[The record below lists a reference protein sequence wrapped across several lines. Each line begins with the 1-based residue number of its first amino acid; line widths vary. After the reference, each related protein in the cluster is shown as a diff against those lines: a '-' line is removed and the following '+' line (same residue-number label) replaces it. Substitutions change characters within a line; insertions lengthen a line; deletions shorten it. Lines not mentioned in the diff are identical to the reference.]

1 MFSSAIKDIY
11 FNKKSSYYLL
21 QLTLFFALIFIALA
35 VALQHYFIIEPNST
49 QHYSLLWHIPFN
61 IFYWLFWFIAAPL
74 IFMIVKKYNRSQFL
88 DYFVLYFIAPLILV
102 GIHQIIS
109 AIVIN
114 LILDYLDIETLIY
127 RRILRNQ
134 WLWVDIVI
142 YFIIETGIYVVENL
156 EENRKEEIKLSQL
169 NNSITEAQI
178 SILRSQIH
186 PHFLFNT
193 FNTLSTLILKE
204 DRDTTLKLINS
215 IKELLSRSIKENN
228 NSLISLT
235 EELEFVKNY
244 LEIERLRFGEKLSF
258 EINNHV
264 NIQNALIPNFILQ
277 PLVENS
283 VRHGIA
289 KNPDRGIIQ
298 INITQ
303 ENNHLLISVED
314 NGKGLDDNKIEK
326 GLGLKIIRK
335 QLEYFYEDKFSFIL
349 MKSNLGGLKVLMKI
363 PLVQDIKGVLL

>member
-1 MFSSAIKDIY
+1 MHSLAFKNIY
-11 FNKKSSYYLL
+11 FNKKSSYYHL
-21 QLTLFFALIFIALA
+21 QLILFVALLFIALA
-35 VALQHYFIIEPNST
+35 VALQHYFIIEQNSK

-61 IFYWLFWFIAAPL
+61 IFYWLYWFFIAPF
-74 IFMIVKKYNRSQFL
+74 IFMMVKKYNKNKFL
-88 DYFVLYFIAPLILV
+88 DYFILYFIAPLILV
-102 GIHQIIS
+102 SIHQIVS
-109 AIVIN
+109 AVVIN

-142 YFIIETGIYVVENL
+142 YFIIETGIYVVENI
-156 EENRKEEIKLSQL
+156 EENKKEEIKLSQL
-169 NNSITEAQI
+169 NNSITETQI
-178 SILRSQIH
+178 NILRSQIH

-204 DRDTTLKLINS
+204 DRHTTLRLINS
-215 IKELLSRSIKENN
+215 IKELLSRSIKENS
-228 NSLISLT
+228 NSLIPIN

-244 LEIERLRFGEKLSF
+244 LEIEKLRFGEKLSF
-258 EINNHV
+258 EINSYV
-264 NIQNALIPNFILQ
+264 NIENLLIPNFILQ

-289 KNPDRGIIQ
+289 KNTESGIIR
-298 INITQ
+298 INIAE

-314 NGKGLDDNKIEK
+314 NGKGIDDNKIEK

-335 QLEYFYEDKFSFIL
+335 QLEYFYEDKYDFEL
-349 MKSNLGGLKVLMKI
+349 MKSNLGGLKVFMRI
-363 PLVQDIKGVLL
+363 PLIKNVKLV

>member
-1 MFSSAIKDIY
+1 MHSISLKNIY
-11 FNKKSSYYLL
+11 FNKKSSYYHL

-61 IFYWLFWFIAAPL
+61 IFYWLYWFFITPV
-74 IFMIVKKYNRSQFL
+74 IFKIVKKYNQNKFI
-88 DYFVLYFIAPLILV
+88 DYLIIYFAAPIILV
-102 GIHQIIS
+102 SIHQILS
-109 AIVIN
+109 AVVIN

-156 EENRKEEIKLSQL
+156 EENKKEEIKLSQL

-204 DRDTTLKLINS
+204 DRHTTLKLINS
-215 IKELLSRSIKENN
+215 IKELLSRSIKENH
-228 NSLISLT
+228 NSLISLN

-258 EINNHV
+258 EINSNV
-264 NIQNALIPNFILQ
+264 NLQNALIPNFILQ

-289 KNPDRGIIQ
+289 KITDKGIIQ
-298 INITQ
+298 INIDK
-303 ENNHLLISVED
+303 ENNHLIISVED
-314 NGKGLDDNKIEK
+314 NGKGVEDDKIEK

-335 QLEYFYEDKFSFIL
+335 QLEYFFEDKYDFKL
-349 MKSNLGGLKVLMKI
+349 MKSKLGGLKVLMKI
-363 PLVQDIKGVLL
+363 PLVKDKLLV